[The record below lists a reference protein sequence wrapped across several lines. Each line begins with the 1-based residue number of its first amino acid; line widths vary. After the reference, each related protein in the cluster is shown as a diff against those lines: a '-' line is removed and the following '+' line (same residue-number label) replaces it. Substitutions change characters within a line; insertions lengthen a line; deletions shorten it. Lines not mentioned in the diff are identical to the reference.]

1 MSEDRIRILTE
12 KSRSVW
18 KRTLRLHGRLP
29 EIRIAS
35 SLSCVELLSV
45 FCYGGFFRFSLQE
58 PEASER
64 DRVIPSKGHGSVC
77 LYPILEDL
85 GILPSGLCAKI
96 GEEGNPLTA
105 IPSPGT
111 GIFETVNGSLGHGPG
126 VGCGRAL
133 GLRVRGSDARVIVLV
148 GDGELCEGAVWEAVM
163 FAGRHQLDHL
173 YLLLDANRK
182 SMLGRS
188 REIIDCDHFSEMF
201 AAFGWEVFSCPGHDI
216 EALDATFARMFAS
229 AEKKPKIL
237 IANTVKGHGV
247 PELEESDLCH
257 VLSLSNSR
265 VEELTGGA
273 E

>member
-58 PEASER
+58 PEAPER

-148 GDGELCEGAVWEAVM
+148 GDGNGPPTVYIS
-163 FAGRHQLDHL
+163 QLSPSA
-173 YLLLDANRK
+173 LLR
-182 SMLGRS
+182 R
-188 REIIDCDHFSEMF
+188 
-201 AAFGWEVFSCPGHDI
+201 
-216 EALDATFARMFAS
+216 
-229 AEKKPKIL
+229 AE
-237 IANTVKGHGV
+237 
-247 PELEESDLCH
+247 
-257 VLSLSNSR
+257 SNSF
-265 VEELTGGA
+265 E
-273 E
+273 